1 MTEPSSP
8 PGKRSRTD
16 TNQHQSRDWKHHPE
30 LYMPDGTMLFL
41 ADNTL
46 FRVYPGLLSKHS
58 EVFSGMASLSQCQPP
73 NSETYDG
80 CPVVRLTDDAEDLAF
95 FFSATMGLQSFHHH
109 QPTSFQFAA
118 AILRLATKYMVEP
131 LRRQAI
137 EHFSRI
143 IPTKF
148 DEIGNK
154 ECYKKVF
161 GDDPP
166 HPFALVSLFREC
178 QIPYFLPWAFYLACN
193 QGFEK
198 LVDGASHNDKPIHL
212 SEADRRIALFGWKRL
227 RDSTLRIRRTTV
239 MSRATHCKQGA
250 CNDSLRMCWLDTA
263 FYAVRSD
270 AMEQWKL
277 FNLLAR
283 YGETTVGSP
292 LPNLREITPCSSC
305 VASWSTRE
313 KKGRED
319 IWNTL
324 PQTFGLPNWEELRQ
338 EHARSIATT

>member
-8 PGKRSRTD
+8 DSRPSPTKRSRTD
-16 TNQHQSRDWKHHPE
+16 TNACDWKHHPE

-58 EVFSGMASLSQCQPP
+58 EVFRGMTSLSECHPP
-73 NSETYDG
+73 NSGTYDG

-95 FFSATMGLQSFHHH
+95 FLSATMGLQSFHHH
-109 QPTSFQFAA
+109 QPTSFQCAA
-118 AILRLATKYMVEP
+118 AILRLATKYMVAP
-131 LRRQAI
+131 LRGQAI
-137 EHFSRI
+137 GHFSRI

-148 DEIGNK
+148 DYTR

-193 QGFEK
+193 QGFDK
-198 LVDGASHNDKPIHL
+198 LVGGASHNDKPIHL
-212 SEADRRIALFGWKRL
+212 SEADRCIALLGWKKL
-227 RDSTLRIRRTTV
+227 YDTTLHIRRSTV
-239 MSRATHCKQGA
+239 MSREMNCKQGA
-250 CNDSLRMCWLDTA
+250 CNDSLRMCWLNTA
-263 FYAVRSD
+263 FHGVRSD
-270 AMEQWKL
+270 AMEQWKP
-277 FNLLAR
+277 FGLLER
-283 YGETTVGSP
+283 YDANTVGTP
-292 LPNLREITPCSSC
+292 LPNLPEITPCSSC
-305 VASWSTRE
+305 VASWSILE
-313 KKGRED
+313 KKGRVGV
-319 IWNTL
+319 WNTL